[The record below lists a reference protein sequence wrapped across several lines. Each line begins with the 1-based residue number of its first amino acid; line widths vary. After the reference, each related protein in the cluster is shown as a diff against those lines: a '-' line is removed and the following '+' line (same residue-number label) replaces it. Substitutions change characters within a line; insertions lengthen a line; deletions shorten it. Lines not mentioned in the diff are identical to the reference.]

1 MSLASISRF
10 VLRHKALVVV
20 FWITMMVAGI
30 VSTGPVGDA
39 LSTRFDL
46 PGTESTDVNT
56 EIART
61 YGAGGFG
68 NPYTIVVNLPEG
80 MTADDPAVQ
89 EDLTAVLDAVEE
101 AAPETRSV
109 SWASTGD
116 PAFISED
123 GRTTFAL
130 IYPLP
135 AFDGPSPSEAAV
147 EGALEGATVAGEPV
161 HVAGLA
167 GAEEA
172 SSEETSSSV
181 LVETLIGAGGALIV
195 LLWTFGS
202 LLAFMPLVVAGVSI
216 LTTFLLVWGLTGI
229 TDVSFIVQFL
239 IALLGLGIA
248 IDYSLLLVTRWRE
261 ERSKTDDNELAVQR
275 AMETAGHAIV
285 FSGTTVAISLI
296 ALVAIDVPFLRSIG
310 LGGMLIPL
318 SSVAVAITLLPVI
331 LATVGPKVDWPRWRR
346 GDQESRFWHRWSEFI
361 VRHRVVATIV
371 SLALVIAITI
381 PALSIELTSPGSAS
395 FAEETVA
402 SDLLEEAGF
411 PGGVTTPYEVIVTG
425 TDPNEVASGLAE
437 VDGVVTAVAPEGDDW
452 RRDGSA
458 LVLALPESG
467 ESGGSGRDTIEAV
480 RDAAHAMPG
489 EVRVG
494 GPVAADV
501 DFIDAVYGNFPLIL
515 GAILLV
521 TFVLLVRAFRSIVL
535 PLKAVILN
543 ALSVAATYGI
553 LVLIWQEGYGTELL
567 FGMEATGAIP
577 SWLPLMIFAFLFGLS
592 MDYEVFI
599 LARMREEYDRTG
611 STREAV
617 VRGMSHTGRLV
628 TTAAIILFLAFVSM
642 STIPEVDVK
651 IMATGLAAG
660 ILLDATLIRGLLVPA
675 TVALMGHVNWW
686 LPSWLERFVPDHPH
700 GAGSEP
706 IAARVQEKTA

>member
-1 MSLASISRF
+1 
-10 VLRHKALVVV
+10 
-20 FWITMMVAGI
+20 
-30 VSTGPVGDA
+30 
-39 LSTRFDL
+39 
-46 PGTESTDVNT
+46 
-56 EIART
+56 
-61 YGAGGFG
+61 
-68 NPYTIVVNLPEG
+68 
-80 MTADDPAVQ
+80 
-89 EDLTAVLDAVEE
+89 VEE

-109 SWASTGD
+109 SYASTGD
-116 PAFISED
+116 SAFVSED

-130 IYPLP
+130 IYPI
-135 AFDGPSPSEAAV
+135 ASFDGPSPSEAAV
-147 EGALEGATVAGEPV
+147 ERALEGATVAGEPV

-172 SSEETSSSV
+172 SSEEQSSGV

-202 LLAFMPLVVAGVSI
+202 LLAFLPLVVAAVAI
-216 LTTFLLVWGLTGI
+216 LSSYLLVLGLTEL
-229 TDVSFIVQFL
+229 TEVSFIVQFL
-239 IALLGLGIA
+239 VALLGLGIA

-296 ALVAIDVPFLRSIG
+296 ALVAIDVPFLRSVG
-310 LGGMLIPL
+310 LGGMLIPIL
-318 SSVAVAITLLPVI
+318 SVAVAITLLPVI
-331 LATVGPKVDWPRWRR
+331 LATIGPKVDWPRLRR
-346 GDQESRFWHRWSEFI
+346 GDQESRMWHRWSELI
-361 VRHRVVATIV
+361 VRHRVIATVA
-371 SLALVIAITI
+371 SLALVIAITL
-381 PALSIELTSPGSAS
+381 PALSMELTSPGSAA
-395 FAEETVA
+395 FAEDTVA
-402 SDLLEEAGF
+402 SDLLDEAGF
-411 PGGVTTPYEVIVTG
+411 AAGVTTPYEVLVKDA
-425 TDPNEVASGLAE
+425 DPAEVASGLAE
-437 VDGVVTAVAPEGDDW
+437 VDGVVAAVAPEGDGW
-452 RRDGSA
+452 RTDGSA
-458 LVLALPESG
+458 LVLVLPESG
-467 ESGGSGRDTIEAV
+467 ESAAAGRDTVGAV

-489 EVRVG
+489 EVRIG
-494 GPVAADV
+494 GTIPGDV
-501 DFIDAVYGNFPLIL
+501 DFTDAVYGNFPLIL

-535 PLKAVILN
+535 PLKAVLLN

-553 LVLIWQEGYGTELL
+553 LVLVWQEGYGTELL
-567 FGMEATGAIP
+567 FNTEATGAIP
-577 SWLPLMIFAFLFGLS
+577 SWLPLMIFSFLFGLS

-611 STREAV
+611 STRDAV

-675 TVALMGHVNWW
+675 AVALMGHVNWW

-700 GAGSEP
+700 GAGGEP
-706 IAARVQEKTA
+706 IAAN